1 MESQHYGLMIACD
14 GYAMKK
20 GLLELWS
27 MIVKENVTVITS
39 FNESF
44 DRNGSWF
51 EVYKYFPE
59 DSESKF
65 DIENTYSLKT
75 VNKKKTTGT
84 ITRMI
89 SVCDYKTGAE
99 LHKVKHIHF
108 KVWDDF
114 DVPSN
119 ENTGELMTCLQE
131 QVTMLLE
138 QISLMREGKT
148 TKPKKILMHC
158 LAGRGRTGTAIAII
172 NAMMTIRGQK
182 LKFNKNLVMQTQLS
196 VFSIVRRLRE

>member
-1 MESQHYGLMIACD
+1 MIACD
-14 GYAMKK
+14 GYAMRK

-27 MIVKENVTVITS
+27 MIVKENVTIITS

-51 EVYKYFPE
+51 EVFKYFPE

-114 DVPSN
+114 DVP
-119 ENTGELMTCLQE
+119 
-131 QVTMLLE
+131 
-138 QISLMREGKT
+138 
-148 TKPKKILMHC
+148 
-158 LAGRGRTGTAIAII
+158 
-172 NAMMTIRGQK
+172 
-182 LKFNKNLVMQTQLS
+182 
-196 VFSIVRRLRE
+196 